1 MVDDRRDMTSSTNQT
16 PSRNVSAVAGKA
28 LEGVFAAVSR
38 VRPADKPLHP
48 RGALHTASIERFGM
62 REAVGVPWIDKAG
75 TSTGVVRL
83 SRATGLPPSLPD
95 IHGLALRLSDGD
107 RPADILFATTGL
119 GRATRFVLLP
129 SQHAGQRAYTT
140 LLPYRSPSGPVLLA
154 ANPVGT
160 TSSEFTLSWAAV
172 AGPWQDFAR
181 MTLSRSATQES
192 PSFDPVLNQLPGLA
206 YYAWAANLREG
217 AYRAARRSRSG
228 NEVAN
233 PG

>member
-1 MVDDRRDMTSSTNQT
+1 MSNLTKQT
-16 PSRNVSAVAGKA
+16 LSRNVSAVAGKA

-48 RGALHTASIERFGM
+48 RGELHTASIERIGM
-62 REAVGVPWIDKAG
+62 PSAVGVPWIDEAG

-83 SRATGLPPSLPD
+83 SRATGLPSSLPD
-95 IHGLALRLSDGD
+95 IYGLALRLSDGEQ
-107 RPADILFATTGL
+107 PADILFATTGL

-129 SQHAGQRAYTT
+129 SRHAGQRGYTT
-140 LLPYRSPSGPVLLA
+140 LLPYRSPSGPLVLA
-154 ANPVGT
+154 AKPIGA
-160 TSSEFTLSWAAV
+160 TSSEFTLSCAAV
-172 AGPWQDFAR
+172 AGPWQSFAR
-181 MTLSRSATQES
+181 MTLSRSTTRES

-228 NEVAN
+228 KAAAE